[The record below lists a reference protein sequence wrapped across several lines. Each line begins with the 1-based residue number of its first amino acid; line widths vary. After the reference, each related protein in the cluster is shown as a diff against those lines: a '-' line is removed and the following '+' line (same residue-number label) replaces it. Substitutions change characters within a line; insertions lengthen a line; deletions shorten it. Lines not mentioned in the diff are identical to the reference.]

1 MMSHKKRNEQGFTLL
16 ETLIVMGVMFILAG
30 ITIIKSFG
38 TMESYQANSA
48 NDVVIGQLRV
58 ARQLAISQR
67 RAVQVWFNT
76 YSTAKEPYTVS
87 YQVQARPNVN
97 GDVAGPL
104 ITMPLP
110 TNTQFVM
117 ESGVPDTPMGFGTC
131 SGASPV
137 CIGGISCCPTTMY
150 FSSTGQFSADEFGT
164 TVYNGSVFI
173 GIPNQPATARAV
185 TIMGSTGRVRPYTFI
200 GPLNGAPSLV
210 WIE

>member
-1 MMSHKKRNEQGFTLL
+1 MIHKNRKEQGFSLV
-16 ETLIVMGVMFILAG
+16 ETLIVIGIMTILASV
-30 ITIIKSFG
+30 TIFKSFG
-38 TMESYQANSA
+38 TSESYQATSA
-48 NDVVIGQLRV
+48 MDVVRGQLRV

-67 RAVQVWFNT
+67 RAVRVWFNT
-76 YSTAKEPYTVS
+76 YSTASEPYTVS

-104 ITMPLP
+104 LTMPLP
-110 TNTQFVM
+110 ANTQFVM

-131 SGASPV
+131 AGNSPV
-137 CIGGISCCPTTMY
+137 CIGGVTCCPTTMY

-164 TVYNGSVFI
+164 TIYNGTIFI

-200 GPLNGAPSLV
+200 GPLNGSPSQV
-210 WIE
+210 WME

>member
-1 MMSHKKRNEQGFTLL
+1 MNHKNRKEQGFSLV
-16 ETLIVMGVMFILAG
+16 ETLIVIGIMAILAS
-30 ITIIKSFG
+30 ITIFKSFG
-38 TMESYQANSA
+38 TSESYQSTAA
-48 NDVVIGQLRV
+48 MDVVRGQLRV

-67 RAVQVWFNT
+67 RAVRVWFNT
-76 YSTAKEPYTVS
+76 YSTALEPFTVS

-97 GDVAGPL
+97 GDVAGP
-104 ITMPLP
+104 IMTMPLP

-131 SGASPV
+131 GGNSPV
-137 CIGGISCCPTTMY
+137 CIGGVTCCPTTMY

-164 TVYNGSVFI
+164 TIYNGTVFI

-200 GPLNGAPSLV
+200 GPLNGAPSQA
-210 WIE
+210 WME